1 MDIDEPAPETTDPF
15 ETLENIHH
23 LLERER
29 KLYNTIETMYAS
41 GSDNDEMDNII
52 AEINT
57 ISEDIKR
64 LFRDIHNSYEVVA
77 SYNSHKKEELNEK
90 IRQAK
95 SMEKDLIDRKKI
107 HLSNKTNNANKI
119 REVEINTYYSSS
131 YGAQSEIM
139 MIIIIVCI
147 PLVIISLLSKINI
160 IPSNISD
167 ILMSIVILV
176 GTGVIVFKVYDLTM
190 RNNMNFDQY
199 DWGTSH
205 TSVPTDEYDISLNN
219 VADKADEYL
228 IPNSCVNGS
237 CCSIGTYFD
246 ETTNQCLV
254 GNNPIEGFSFMKNM
268 NKPQTKSIIVP
279 YNSTL
284 INYANVNN

>member
-1 MDIDEPAPETTDPF
+1 MDDNEYSPETTDPF
-15 ETLENIHH
+15 EILENIHH
-23 LLERER
+23 LLENERE
-29 KLYNTIETMYAS
+29 LYNTLESMDADNSDKNEMY
-41 GSDNDEMDNII
+41 NIV
-52 AEINT
+52 AEIKN
-57 ISEDIKR
+57 ISEEIKS
-64 LFRDIHNSYEVVA
+64 LFRDIHNSYEAVA

-95 SMEKDLIDRKKI
+95 SMEKDLLDRKNL
-107 HLSNKTNNANKI
+107 HLSNETNNANKI

-139 MIIIIVCI
+139 MIIIVVCI

-160 IPSNISD
+160 IPPNISD

-176 GTGVIVFKVYDLTM
+176 GTGVVVFKVYDLTM

-199 DWGTSH
+199 DWGKSH
-205 TSVPTDEYDISLNN
+205 TSIPADKYDISLDN
-219 VADKADEYL
+219 VDDNAEEYL
-228 IPNSCVNGS
+228 IPNSCVDGS
-237 CCSIGTYFD
+237 CCSTGTYFD

-254 GNNPIEGFSFMKNM
+254 DSNPIEGFSFIKNM
-268 NKPQTKSIIVP
+268 NNPQRKSIIVP

-284 INYANVNN
+284 VNYANVNN

>member
-1 MDIDEPAPETTDPF
+1 MDNNEYSTETTDPF
-15 ETLENIHH
+15 EILENIHH
-23 LLERER
+23 LLENERE
-29 KLYNTIETMYAS
+29 LYNTLESMDADNSDKNEMY
-41 GSDNDEMDNII
+41 NIV
-52 AEINT
+52 AEINN
-57 ISEDIKR
+57 ISEEIKR
-64 LFRDIHNSYEVVA
+64 LFRDIHNSYDAVA

-95 SMEKDLIDRKKI
+95 SMEKDLLDRKKL
-107 HLSNKTNNANKI
+107 HLSNETNNANKI

-131 YGAQSEIM
+131 YSAQSEIM

-160 IPSNISD
+160 IPPNISE

-176 GTGVIVFKVYDLTM
+176 GTVVVVFKVYDLTM

-199 DWGTSH
+199 DWGKSH
-205 TSVPTDEYDISLNN
+205 TSIPTDEYDISLNN
-219 VADKADEYL
+219 VADNAEEYL
-228 IPNSCVNGS
+228 IPNSCVDGS

-254 GNNPIEGFSFMKNM
+254 DSNPIEGFSFMKNM
-268 NKPQTKSIIVP
+268 NKPQRKSIIVP

-284 INYANVNN
+284 VNYANVNN